1 MNLKTGF
8 HFFLL
13 ILPDKAYTCSYRVSM
28 VFACLIFSHISFNFS
43 HLLVV
48 PPLKFGSL
56 VDSKP
61 FSDEESSMI
70 TQSMPTEGPKVPLNG
85 KNKDP

>member
-1 MNLKTGF
+1 MQSYPACKDLNGSVL
-8 HFFLL
+8 FLTFCFVFPL
-13 ILPDKAYTCSYRVSM
+13 LP
-28 VFACLIFSHISFNFS
+28 
-43 HLLVV
+43 VV

-85 KNKDP
+85 KNELIFCFLNSWILLINFLTRKS

>member
-1 MNLKTGF
+1 MQNYPACKDLNGLVL
-8 HFFLL
+8 FLTFCFVFPL
-13 ILPDKAYTCSYRVSM
+13 LP
-28 VFACLIFSHISFNFS
+28 
-43 HLLVV
+43 VV

-85 KNKDP
+85 KNVLSFCFLNT